1 LSYNLFELFAQRFAA
16 AHDQPFLSTPSEPSF
31 SYADVDR
38 RSAAIATVLAEDGLT
53 AGDRVVAQI
62 DKSVDA
68 VALYWAC
75 LRAGFVYVPINTAY
89 TAEEAGYFIGD
100 AEASAFVF
108 APGKA
113 GKLQP
118 VAEIAGVPRVYTLGA
133 RNKGTLAE
141 AASQVTPTEWVVDRE
156 PGDVACML
164 YTSGTTGRSKGAML
178 THANLA
184 SNGLALHAIWRFT
197 EGDVLL
203 HGLPIFHVHGLF
215 VALHCAILN
224 ASNVVFLPKF
234 DVEDVRTYLPSSTVM
249 MGVPTHY
256 ARLLADDDFGAE
268 DCQSIRLFTSGS
280 APLLP
285 SVFRDFADRTGH
297 TICER
302 YGMTECGIIT
312 SNPPEGKRIAG
323 TVGYPL
329 PKVEVRVCDD
339 DDLPIGADEIGG
351 VQVRGPNLF
360 PGYWQLAD
368 KTAEEM
374 TDDGFFRTG
383 DIGSMAADGRLT
395 IVGRNSD
402 MIISGGYN
410 VYPKEIEIQLDEVDG
425 VVETAVVG
433 LPHPD
438 FGEGVAAFVVAD
450 ELADDR
456 VSEIDLRDAIAEKLA
471 SFKHPKAYIFV
482 DDLPR
487 NAMGKVQKATLRLD
501 HSEVFSLQDL

>member
-1 LSYNLFELFAQRFAA
+1 MSHNIFELFAQRFAA
-16 AHDQPFLSTPSEPSF
+16 YHDKPFLSTPGEPSYT
-31 SYADVDR
+31 YADIDE
-38 RSAAIATVLAEDGLT
+38 RSAAIATVLLSDG
-53 AGDRVVAQI
+53 AQVGDRVVAQI
-62 DKSVDA
+62 EKSSDA

-75 LRAGFVYVPINTAY
+75 LRSGLVYVPLNTAY
-89 TAEEAGYFIGD
+89 TAEEVGYFIGD

-108 APGKA
+108 SPGKA

-118 VAEIAGVPRVYTLGA
+118 VGDIAGVARMYTLGT
-133 RNKGTLAE
+133 RGNGTLAE
-141 AASQVTPTEWVVDRE
+141 AASQITPRMTVLNRD
-156 PGDVACML
+156 PDDVACML

-184 SNGLALHAIWRFT
+184 SNGLALHAIWRFQ

-203 HGLPIFHVHGLF
+203 HALPIFHVHGLF

-224 ASNVVFLPKF
+224 GSNVIFLPNF
-234 DVEDVRTYLPSSTVM
+234 DTDDVQSYLPSATVM

-256 ARLLADDDFGAE
+256 SRLLADPDFGPDVCE
-268 DCQSIRLFTSGS
+268 SVRLFTSGS
-280 APLLP
+280 APLSP
-285 SVFRDFADRTGH
+285 SVFREFTLRTGH

-312 SNPPEGKRIAG
+312 SNPPEGQRIAG

-339 DDLPIGADEIGG
+339 DDQPVGADEIGG
-351 VQVRGPNLF
+351 VQIKGPNLF
-360 PGYWQLAD
+360 PGYWQLPE

-374 TDDGFFRTG
+374 TEDGFFRTG

-410 VYPKEIEIQLDEVDG
+410 VYPKEIEIQLEEVEG

-438 FGEGVAAFVVAD
+438 FGEGVAAFVVAKPD
-450 ELADDR
+450 VNEL
-456 VSEIDLRDAIAEKLA
+456 DLREAVVDRLA
-471 SFKHPKAYIFV
+471 NFKQPKAYIFV

-487 NAMGKVQKATLRLD
+487 NAMGKVQKAVLRTE
-501 HSEVFSLQDL
+501 HSEAFSLMDL

>member
-1 LSYNLFELFAQRFAA
+1 MSHNLFELFAQRLAD
-16 AHDQPFLSTPSEPSF
+16 AHDKPFLSTPGEPSYT
-31 SYADVDR
+31 YADIDR
-38 RSAAIATVLAEDGLT
+38 RSAAIATVLADDGLT
-53 AGDRVVAQI
+53 VGDRVVAQI

-75 LRAGFVYVPINTAY
+75 LRAGLVYVPINTAY
-89 TAEEAGYFIGD
+89 TAEEVGYFIGD
-100 AEASAFVF
+100 AEAGAFVF
-108 APGKA
+108 GPGKA
-113 GKLQP
+113 AKLQP
-118 VAEIAGVPRVYTLGA
+118 VGEIAGVERMYTLGS
-133 RNKGTLAE
+133 RGKGTLAE
-141 AASQVTPTEWVVDRE
+141 AASQVTPRETVVDRA
-156 PGDVACML
+156 PDDIACML
-164 YTSGTTGRSKGAML
+164 YTSGTTGRSKGAMI

-197 EGDVLL
+197 DGDVLL
-203 HGLPIFHVHGLF
+203 HALPIFHVHGLF

-224 ASNVVFLPKF
+224 GSNVIFLPKF
-234 DVEDVRTYLPSSTVM
+234 DVDDVRSYLLSSTVM

-256 ARLLADDDFGAE
+256 TRLLADEDFGAD
-268 DCQSIRLFTSGS
+268 DCATIRLFTCGS

-285 SVFRDFADRTGH
+285 SVFREFTNRTGH

-339 DDLPIGADEIGG
+339 EDEPVGADEIGG

-360 PGYWQLAD
+360 PGYWQLPD

-425 VVETAVVG
+425 VAETAVVG

-438 FGEGVAAFVVAD
+438 FGEGVAAFVVTESDA
-450 ELADDR
+450 E
-456 VSEIDLRDAIAEKLA
+456 VTEIDLRAAIDDRLA
-471 SFKHPKAYIFV
+471 SFKRPKAFIFV

-487 NAMGKVQKATLRLD
+487 NAMGKVQKATLRAE
-501 HSEVFSLQDL
+501 HSERFNLDEL

>member
-1 LSYNLFELFAQRFAA
+1 LSHNLFELFAQRFAA
-16 AHDQPFLSTPSEPSF
+16 TSDNLFLSTPGEPSYT
-31 SYADVDR
+31 YADIDR
-38 RSAAIATVLAEDGLT
+38 RSAAIATVLVDDGL
-53 AGDRVVAQI
+53 APGDRLLAQI
-62 DKSVDA
+62 DKSTDA

-75 LRAGFVYVPINTAY
+75 LRAGLVYVPINIAY
-89 TAEEAGYFIGD
+89 TAEEVGYFIGD
-100 AEASAFVF
+100 AGAAAFVF
-108 APGKA
+108 TPGKA
-113 GKLQP
+113 AKLQP
-118 VAEIAGVPRVYTLGA
+118 VGELAGVPRMYTLGT
-133 RNKGTLAE
+133 RGKGTLAE
-141 AASQVTPTEWVVDRE
+141 AASETTPRDTVINRE
-156 PGDVACML
+156 PDDVACML
-164 YTSGTTGRSKGAML
+164 YTSGTTGRSKGAMI

-197 EGDVLL
+197 DGDVLL

-224 ASNVVFLPKF
+224 GSNVIFLPKF
-234 DVEDVRTYLPSSTVM
+234 DVDDVRAYLPSATVM

-256 ARLLADDDFGAE
+256 TRLLADSDFGAD
-268 DCQSIRLFTSGS
+268 DCETIRLFTSGS

-285 SVFRDFADRTGH
+285 SVFREFTNRTGH

-339 DDLPIGADEIGG
+339 DDQPVGADEIGDI
-351 VQVRGPNLF
+351 QTRGPNLF
-360 PGYWQLAD
+360 PGYWQLPE
-368 KTAEEM
+368 KTAEDM

-410 VYPKEIEIQLDEVDG
+410 VYPKEIEIQLDEVPG
-425 VVETAVVG
+425 VLETAVVG

-438 FGEGVAAFVVAD
+438 FGEGVAAFVVTEPGA
-450 ELADDR
+450 E
-456 VSEIDLRDAIAEKLA
+456 VTEVDLRAGIADKLA
-471 SFKHPKAYIFV
+471 SFKHPKGYFFV
-482 DDLPR
+482 EDLPR
-487 NAMGKVQKATLRLD
+487 NAMGKVQKATLRHD
-501 HSEVFSLQDL
+501 HCEAFDLQEL

>member
-1 LSYNLFELFAQRFAA
+1 MSHNLFELFTQRFAA
-16 AHDQPFLSTPSEPSF
+16 AQDQPFLSTPGEPAYT
-31 SYADVDR
+31 YADIDL
-38 RSAAIATVLAEDGLT
+38 RSAAIATVLADDGL
-53 AGDRVVAQI
+53 AVGDRVVAQV
-62 DKSVDA
+62 DKSADA
-68 VALYWAC
+68 VALYLAC

-89 TAEEAGYFIGD
+89 TAEEVGYFIGD
-100 AEASAFVF
+100 AEAAAFVF

-113 GKLQP
+113 AKLQP

-133 RNKGTLAE
+133 RNKGTLPE
-141 AASQVTPTEWVVDRE
+141 AASEVTAVESVVNRAPD
-156 PGDVACML
+156 DVACML
-164 YTSGTTGRSKGAML
+164 YTSGTTGRSKGAMI

-224 ASNVVFLPKF
+224 ASNVIFLPKF
-234 DVEDVRTYLPSSTVM
+234 DVDEVRTYLPLSTVL

-256 ARLLADDDFGAE
+256 TRLLADDDFGAD
-268 DCQSIRLFTSGS
+268 DCESIRLFTCGS

-285 SVFRDFADRTGH
+285 SVFREFTDRTGH

-323 TVGYPL
+323 TVGYAL

-339 DDLPIGADEIGG
+339 DDEPVGVDEIGG
-351 VQVRGPNLF
+351 VQLKGPNLF
-360 PGYWQLAD
+360 PGYWQLPER
-368 KTAEEM
+368 TAEEM
-374 TDDGFFRTG
+374 TADGFFRTG

-425 VVETAVVG
+425 VIETAVVG

-450 ELADDR
+450 PAAEAHVGEL
-456 VSEIDLRDAIAEKLA
+456 DLRDAIADKLA
-471 SFKHPKAYIFV
+471 SFKHPKVYIFV

-487 NAMGKVQKATLRLD
+487 NAMGKVQKAALRHD
-501 HSEVFSLQDL
+501 HSEAFEPQEL